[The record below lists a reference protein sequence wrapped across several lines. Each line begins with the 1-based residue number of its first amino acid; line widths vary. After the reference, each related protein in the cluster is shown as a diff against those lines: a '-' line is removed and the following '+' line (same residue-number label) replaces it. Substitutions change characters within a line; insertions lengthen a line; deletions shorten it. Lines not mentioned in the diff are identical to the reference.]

1 MKETYTKFRLAM
13 KKVEKIYAV
22 PSLEVEELVVER
34 GFSLSSDYG
43 NVGEPGQGSG
53 YNDSDFEL

>member
-1 MKETYTKFRLAM
+1 M
-13 KKVEKIYAV
+13 KKTNEIYTI

-34 GFSLSSDYG
+34 GFALSSDYG

-53 YNDSDFEL
+53 YIDSDFEL

>member
-1 MKETYTKFRLAM
+1 M

-43 NVGEPGQGSG
+43 NDGETGQGSG
-53 YNDSDFEL
+53 YNDSAFEL

>member
-1 MKETYTKFRLAM
+1 M

-22 PSLEVEELVVER
+22 PSLVVEELVVER
-34 GFSLSSDYG
+34 GFALSSDYG

>member
-1 MKETYTKFRLAM
+1 M
-13 KKVEKIYAV
+13 KKVAKIYAI

-34 GFSLSSDYG
+34 GFALSRDYG

-53 YNDSDFEL
+53 YLDSDFEL

>member
-1 MKETYTKFRLAM
+1 M

-53 YNDSDFEL
+53 YIDSDFEL